1 MEQKNKQS
9 RENTG
14 ARKPYQNKRRNPGK
28 QGGAHKN
35 EWAAENQQAQPK
47 KEYKNK
53 PQSDKPADNR
63 RYQDKKNNN
72 KSFSR
77 GGKQRGGRSARFDAG
92 LPEDIKLRHNE
103 YVANYEAD
111 EELLDERNGE
121 LHPDAQGDSGAVVGR
136 NAVRELLKSD
146 RSIDKIFVRRGDREG
161 SIVVLVAEAVS
172 RGIPVI
178 EVEKNKLDTLAGYAP
193 HQGIVALAAAKE
205 YTTVEDILEIAKSRG
220 EKPLI
225 VIADGIV
232 DPYNLGA
239 LIRCAE
245 CAGAHGLIIP
255 KRRAVGLTPIVT
267 KASAG
272 AIEHLAIAKVSNIA
286 QTLSWLKKQG
296 VWTYAAEAGGKSYH
310 DTDFRGPAAIVFGS
324 EGDGVSSLIMERC
337 DFITSIPMYGKV
349 NSFNVSTAAA
359 VILSEA
365 ARQKR
370 AD

>member
-1 MEQKNKQS
+1 MEQKNKQTQ
-9 RENTG
+9 ENTG
-14 ARKPYQNKRRNPGK
+14 ARKPHQNKRRNFNK
-28 QGGAHKN
+28 QNGAHKN
-35 EWAAENQQAQPK
+35 DRTAENQQAQNK

-53 PQSDKPADNR
+53 PQTDKPADNR

-72 KSFSR
+72 QSFSR
-77 GGKQRGGRSARFDAG
+77 GGKQRGGRGARFDAG
-92 LPEDIKLRHNE
+92 IPEDIKLCHNE
-103 YVANYEAD
+103 YVANYEVD
-111 EELLDERNGE
+111 EELLDERGGE
-121 LHPDAQGDSGAVVGR
+121 LHPEAQGDSGAVVGR

-178 EVEKNKLDTLAGYAP
+178 EVEKNKLDTLSGYAP

-365 ARQKR
+365 ARQQR